1 MLKEISI
8 LNFAI
13 IESLDLEFTEGFN
26 IFTGETDAGKSIILD
41 ALSIVLGE
49 KADNSFVREGAKRA
63 SVEAVFDYGNRREE
77 IEDILKREDLMP
89 DDGIAEVTLSRELR
103 LEGRSTARIN
113 GHGVSLSILQEIGS
127 LRVTNLTYV
136 RILE

>member
-13 IESLDLEFTEGFN
+13 IESLDLEFTAGFN
-26 IFTGETDAGKSIILD
+26 IFTGETGAGKSIILD

-63 SVEAVFDYGNRREE
+63 SIEAVFDYGNRREE
-77 IEDILKREDLMP
+77 IEDILKREDLLP
-89 DDGIAEVTLSRELR
+89 DDGIAEVTLSR
-103 LEGRSTARIN
+103 
-113 GHGVSLSILQEIGS
+113 
-127 LRVTNLTYV
+127 
-136 RILE
+136 